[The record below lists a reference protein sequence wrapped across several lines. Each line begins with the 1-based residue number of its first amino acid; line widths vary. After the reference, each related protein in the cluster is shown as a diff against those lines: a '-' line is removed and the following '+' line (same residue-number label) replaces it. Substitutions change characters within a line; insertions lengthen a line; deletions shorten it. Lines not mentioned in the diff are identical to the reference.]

1 MTDTVQRGEAPAR
14 PAAPGTNGASRPGET
29 VPAPPAAGPGAPPA
43 AGPAAPTAMPRRFG
57 RLQRLLL
64 AALAAVAV
72 VAGGI
77 AAYRFWYD
85 SSHYVMTNNA
95 QVAGRLTQVGGLTA
109 GRVAA
114 VRYDVGDR
122 VSRDAVVAVLNVPVP
137 VGATSGGV
145 PRLEYRETSDSMIEV
160 RSPVSGVV
168 IARGA
173 SPGDTVPAGH
183 TLLTIVDPEQLWI
196 TANIEETQI
205 RRVRVGQPVT
215 VTIDALAV
223 DLDGRVAAIT
233 PASAATFS
241 LLPSQNLSGNYT
253 RVTQLVP
260 VRIVLDQPD
269 PRLMIGTSVTVR
281 IRVSE
286 G

>member
-1 MTDTVQRGEAPAR
+1 MTDTAQRSEAPAR
-14 PAAPGTNGASRPGET
+14 PVAPGTNGAGLPGET
-29 VPAPPAAGPGAPPA
+29 PAAAPVA
-43 AGPAAPTAMPRRFG
+43 VPRRFG
-57 RLQRLLL
+57 RAQRLLL
-64 AALAAVAV
+64 VALAVVAV
-72 VAGGI
+72 VAGGL
-77 AAYRFWYD
+77 AGYRFWYD
-85 SSHYVMTNNA
+85 SSHYVTTNNA

-137 VGATSGGV
+137 VGVTSSGA
-145 PRLEYRETSDSMIEV
+145 PRLEFRETSDSMVEV

-168 IARGA
+168 IARSA
-173 SPGDTVPAGH
+173 SPGDTVPAGQ

-205 RRVRVGQPVT
+205 RRVRIGQPVT

-223 DLDGRVAAIT
+223 DLEGRVAAIT

-260 VRIVLDQPD
+260 VRIVLEQPD

-281 IRVSE
+281 IRVSGE
-286 G
+286 